1 MLNTPLLKSLVGNT
15 IQLFDRRNRNQKQIK
30 GYSKTTEF
38 NARSSAW
45 FLIVFYIAML
55 VFWAYLIIAQP
66 FVEHDGFNF
75 WDLLGWIILYCIP
88 VFAILYLRQ
97 SISMLKARIVVGPE
111 KLVLD
116 GAFEDTR
123 RRKRYPGLYT
133 SDMIVEIPWE
143 EVSLIKI
150 DYYYFQLFIE
160 TKNHERYMML
170 YGYFSTKVS
179 REIAK
184 YHKIEADS

>member
-1 MLNTPLLKSLVGNT
+1 MITTPLLKSLVGNT

-116 GAFEDTR
+116 GALEDTR

-150 DYYYFQLFIE
+150 DYYYFQLFVE
-160 TKNHERYMML
+160 TKKHERYMML

>member
-1 MLNTPLLKSLVGNT
+1 MITTPLLKSLVGNT

-38 NARSSAW
+38 KARSSAW

-123 RRKRYPGLYT
+123 RRKRHPGLYT

>member
-1 MLNTPLLKSLVGNT
+1 M
-15 IQLFDRRNRNQKQIK
+15 
-30 GYSKTTEF
+30 
-38 NARSSAW
+38 
-45 FLIVFYIAML
+45 IVFYIAML
-55 VFWAYLIIAQP
+55 VFLAYVIIAQP
-66 FVEHDGFNF
+66 FVEHDGFDF
-75 WDLLGWIILYCIP
+75 WDLLGRIIIYCLLP
-88 VFAILYLRQ
+88 VFCILYLRQ

-123 RRKRYPGLYT
+123 RRKRYPWLFT
-133 SDMIVEIPWE
+133 SDMIVKIPWE

-150 DYYYFQLFIE
+150 DYSSFLLFVE
-160 TKNHERYMML
+160 TKNHERYMMP
-170 YGYFSTKVS
+170 YGYFDTKVS

>member
-1 MLNTPLLKSLVGNT
+1 MNYPLFKSLVGNT

-38 NARSSAW
+38 KACSSAW

-55 VFWAYLIIAQP
+55 LFWAYLIIAQP

-75 WDLLGWIILYCIP
+75 WDLLGRIIILYCLP
-88 VFAILYLRQ
+88 VFIILTLRQ
-97 SISMLKARIVVGPE
+97 TISMRKARIVVGPE

-123 RRKRYPGLYT
+123 RRKRYPLLYT

-150 DYYYFQLFIE
+150 DYYSFLLFVE
-160 TKNHERYMML
+160 TKNHERYMMP

>member
-1 MLNTPLLKSLVGNT
+1 MITTPLLKSLVGNT

-160 TKNHERYMML
+160 TKNQERYMML
-170 YGYFSTKVS
+170 YGYFSTKVG

-184 YHKIEADS
+184 YHKIKADS